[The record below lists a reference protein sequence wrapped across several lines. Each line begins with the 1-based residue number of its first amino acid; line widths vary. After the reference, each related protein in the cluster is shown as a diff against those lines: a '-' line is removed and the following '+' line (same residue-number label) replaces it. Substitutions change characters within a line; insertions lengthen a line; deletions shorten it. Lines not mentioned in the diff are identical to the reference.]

1 MKHASDGRHSESC
14 YYMVK
19 YFHLGMEQVLVKIVS
34 SIVEV
39 SNPMAERIWRRSPTA
54 LLLSV
59 LDVVGGGGGIFVSI
73 LAGVWV
79 IIVSCS

>member
-1 MKHASDGRHSESC
+1 MNI
-14 YYMVK
+14 
-19 YFHLGMEQVLVKIVS
+19 LS

-59 LDVVGGGGGIFVSI
+59 PDVVGGGGGILVSI
-73 LAGVWV
+73 LVGVWV
-79 IIVSCS
+79 IIFSCS